1 MWLALTSE
9 MTVGCWC
16 QLLHWRGEDVSPLE
30 THSCG
35 LLPAPESGGWPDV
48 AAEGPCFSGESAY
61 SLIIFSVL
69 YI

>member
-1 MWLALTSE
+1 M
-9 MTVGCWC
+9 
-16 QLLHWRGEDVSPLE
+16 SPLE

-61 SLIIFSVL
+61 SLIIFNVL
-69 YI
+69 YIRFKQQNKMCMCMCELRA